1 VVRDLERT
9 ELLAY
14 RGEVDPD
21 LPLDET
27 MGALAGTF
35 THPFRYGY
43 SAVGRVVQP
52 AAPSVR
58 GQQVFA
64 FHPHQDRFVAD
75 GPPHVG
81 KITLLIVTERHPT
94 RAAYP
99 AIPEPPAVSRCQAT
113 LS

>member
-1 VVRDLERT
+1 
-9 ELLAY
+9 
-14 RGEVDPD
+14 
-21 LPLDET
+21 
-27 MGALAGTF
+27 M
-35 THPFRYGY
+35 
-43 SAVGRVVQP
+43 
-52 AAPSVR
+52 